1 MCVKIYVKSDSD
13 PLKHYRNHG
22 KEIFQFTQGRSFGS
36 IWSSVQLMLI
46 FFLEG
51 GVIFFQCSSTNWLFE
66 HDHDHNYDL
75 LNQVFDLRQCYRQMQ
90 QQAATAQAAAA
101 AQAAAVAGRLPDGG
115 IGGIAPAISL
125 SAAAGIGVD
134 DLRRPCILRWGKI

>member
-46 FFLEG
+46 FFFTG
-51 GVIFFQCSSTNWLFE
+51 GGEFFSSVLVPI
-66 HDHDHNYDL
+66 D
-75 LNQVFDLRQCYRQMQ
+75 C
-90 QQAATAQAAAA
+90 
-101 AQAAAVAGRLPDGG
+101 
-115 IGGIAPAISL
+115 L
-125 SAAAGIGVD
+125 SMIMTTTMT
-134 DLRRPCILRWGKI
+134 C